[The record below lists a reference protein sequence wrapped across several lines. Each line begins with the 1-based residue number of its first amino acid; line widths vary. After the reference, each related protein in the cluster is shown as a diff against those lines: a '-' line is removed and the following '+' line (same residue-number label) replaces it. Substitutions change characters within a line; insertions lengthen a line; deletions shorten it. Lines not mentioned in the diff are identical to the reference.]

1 MVAAAGVGATMLR
14 RPSIQVVAAPPPPPA
29 TPPAPPAPVAPP
41 RAAPETVRVEVPVP
55 VAPPPPAPVPPP
67 AGASVNRLADR
78 RARLRALRRGERPS
92 NTVTAVDA
100 APPSERAQVEATVA
114 AFATAFKSRDLSR
127 VRRVYPGMT
136 PQQAQE
142 WGTFFMDARNLD
154 VRLAIASFDPQGD
167 QIVAELTGGLDW
179 ESLKSGRAESRTV
192 AYRATFAR
200 DKTGWTLTGI
210 RGN

>member
-1 MVAAAGVGATMLR
+1 
-14 RPSIQVVAAPPPPPA
+14 
-29 TPPAPPAPVAPP
+29 
-41 RAAPETVRVEVPVP
+41 
-55 VAPPPPAPVPPP
+55 
-67 AGASVNRLADR
+67 
-78 RARLRALRRGERPS
+78 LRRGERPS